1 MKKVCFRLDSSVEIG
16 MGHLVR
22 CLTLAHEL
30 KKTGVSCFFA
40 CMELPGNGMAVIK
53 SNHFSVFVLKS
64 NDAEEFQSLLAGKDV
79 DLLVVDH
86 YQIGESWHVAVKPSV
101 KKVMVIDDL
110 ANRFLQCD
118 YLLDMGLGKVAFNY
132 RGLIPDSC
140 EMMLGEQYAL
150 LGEEFVFLRETAK
163 IKRIEQRSLK
173 NVLISLGSIDIHD
186 LLPNMIQVLS
196 SNVHFEYLHFLVVV
210 SARTPNIDKIRQ
222 AVDQSSRFSLVED
235 SRTMAEHI
243 VWADLGIGAA
253 GITAY
258 ERCCLGLNSIVVPLM
273 ENQLHFALELQRQD
287 LVTVIKNTS
296 ELVNCIA
303 VKLSEFIQDI
313 AFFNKK
319 TMDCMAL
326 IDGLGARRVVKV
338 LVNNHE

>member
-1 MKKVCFRLDSSVEIG
+1 

-30 KKTGVSCFFA
+30 KKSGVLCFFA
-40 CMELPGNGMAVIK
+40 CMGLPGNGMAVIK
-53 SNHFSVFVLKS
+53 SNDFNVFVLKS
-64 NDAEEFQSLLAGKDV
+64 NDAEEFQSLLAGKNV

-86 YQIGESWHVAVKPSV
+86 YQIGEPWHVAIKPYT
-101 KKVMVIDDL
+101 KKIMVIDDL

-118 YLLDMGLGKVAFNY
+118 YLLDTGLGKVAFNY
-132 RGLIPDSC
+132 QGLIPDSC

-150 LGEEFVFLRETAK
+150 LSEEFVFLRETAK
-163 IKRIEQRSLK
+163 TKRIAQRSLK
-173 NVLISLGSIDIHD
+173 NVLISLGSIDIHG

-196 SNVHFEYLHFLVVV
+196 SNVHFEHLHFLVVV
-210 SARTPNIDKIRQ
+210 SARTPNIDKIRL
-222 AVDQSSRFSLVED
+222 AVDQSSRFSLEED

-258 ERCCLGLNSIVVPLM
+258 ERCCLGLSSIVVPLM

-287 LVTVIKNTS
+287 LVTVIENTP

-338 LVNNHE
+338 LVNNDE